1 MSTCDSSGF
10 HSSCLPRLDFWGHS
24 SSVFLG
30 MPLPSS
36 PTSPLFD
43 GEWALGGM
51 YMSYKDQEREAGQL
65 DFPPLGHATS
75 IF

>member
-1 MSTCDSSGF
+1 M
-10 HSSCLPRLDFWGHS
+10 
-24 SSVFLG
+24 FLG

-65 DFPPLGHATS
+65 GFPPLGHATS